1 MVKLPRMAV
10 SKKLKIAGWTS
21 LSILLAGIGV
31 GVWIPKVTLFG
42 LPDGEVRVLDTPA
55 IVQKI
60 QGLSQLVT
68 VKYIVEKVV
77 VIEDAKWYGESRV
90 LLVAHGIVKAGI
102 DLGRLQVDDI
112 EVQGNTLRVFM
123 PPALITDTYLD
134 EDKTHVIERST
145 GLLREFDKDLEQNAR
160 RLAIGDIRRAARMNG
175 IIKDAETRARDQLEM
190 MFLQM
195 GFEKVEVLPHG
206 GLSLGLD

>member
-1 MVKLPRMAV
+1 MIKLPRMAV

-21 LSILLAGIGV
+21 LSILLVGIGV
-31 GVWIPKVTLFG
+31 GVWIPKVTLFS

-77 VIEDAKWYGESRV
+77 VIEDEKWYGESRV

-112 EVQGNTLRVFM
+112 EVDGNTLRVFM

-134 EDKTHVIERST
+134 EEKTHVIERTT

-160 RLAIGDIRRAARMNG
+160 RLAIGDIRRAARTNG

-190 MFLQM
+190 LFLQM
-195 GFEKVEVLPHG
+195 GFEKVEVLPHS